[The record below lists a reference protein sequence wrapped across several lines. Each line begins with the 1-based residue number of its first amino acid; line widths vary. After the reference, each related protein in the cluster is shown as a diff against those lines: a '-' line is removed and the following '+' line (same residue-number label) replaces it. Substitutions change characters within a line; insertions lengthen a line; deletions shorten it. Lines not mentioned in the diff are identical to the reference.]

1 MITNHLQQQIRGSM
15 PLLRYMRAQALLVY
29 LCRQLEITHEP
40 FDPCWIMIPQVDLD
54 RILIRLGYAWIE
66 RRRLYIAHQPV
77 SSAAHV
83 RLSST
88 LPQWFTDGVLLARL
102 AKQHADG

>member
-1 MITNHLQQQIRGSM
+1 MNTTDVQQQIRGSM

-29 LCRQLEITHEP
+29 LCRKLEITHEP

-54 RILIRLGYAWIE
+54 RILIRLGYAWNE
-66 RRRLYIAHQPV
+66 RRRLYIAYQPV
-77 SSAAHV
+77 SSAVYV

-88 LPQWFTDGVLLARL
+88 LPQWFADGVLLARM